1 MRSTLSVGVALLGS
15 LVLSAPASAATET
28 ARTTNAFVDT
38 VGVNIHSSYNTTPY
52 DKHDQ
57 VLAAL
62 RDLGIRHVRDNF
74 MPPTESAA
82 RQTRQRAFRKA
93 LAEHGIRTTVLL
105 GEPGE
110 DPAAYIASARLDEP
124 GVIAALEGPNEH
136 DLSKRPNWVAEVRDY
151 QQRLFAA
158 AKADPKVRD
167 LPLLGPSVGNP
178 NNAAAFGDV
187 SAWSDRANIHAYPGG
202 KAPGTFT
209 DVVGSQA
216 ASLFGGKTA
225 VVTETGYHNAGSTWG
240 GHPYVPEAVS
250 ATYLPKLFLDN
261 FRRGIER
268 TFSYEL
274 VNTYSDPQGWNP
286 EAHFGLLRQDF
297 SMKPA
302 AERMRNLLRLV
313 DPAATAGAPAALDYT
328 LQGDVTGVERVL
340 LRRADGTF
348 VLAIWQ
354 KARVYDEYARR
365 EIGVPARALTLR
377 TAAPMAVAVGRTA
390 QGARRDARRR
400 VHADDQPDDPRR
412 RRRGRAAAPDR
423 RAAGAHGPGRPA
435 ARIRRRWRP
444 GRARDPGAAAANTGP
459 GARAAPVGPGAVA
472 PGHREP
478 QAPSRP
484 AHHRAVGQ
492 AQGGGEAQDR
502 GEAHAGRRAPLTA
515 VSGVGTGPAPGGT
528 GRAAPGGRAGRAA
541 RGGVGAARSGR
552 ARPRAPGP
560 RGQPRRRPRARSV
573 PRAR

>member
-1 MRSTLSVGVALLGS
+1 MSLHTSDDESCMRSTLSVGVALLGS
-15 LVLSAPASAATET
+15 LVLSAPASAAPET
-28 ARTTNAFVDT
+28 ARPTHAFVDT

-136 DLSKRPNWVAEVRDY
+136 DLSKRANWVAEVRDY

-209 DVVGSQA
+209 DVVGSQT

-225 VVTETGYHNAGSTWG
+225 VVTETGYHNAGSVWG
-240 GHPYVPEAVS
+240 GHPYVPESVS

-302 AERMRNLLRLV
+302 AERMRNLMRLV

-365 EIGVPARALTLR
+365 EIGVSSRALTLR

-390 QGARRDARRR
+390 QGPDATPAAASTQATSLTIPGDDVVVVQLRPTGGPAAPTAPVAPPPATGGGGDQVQPEIPVQQQPTPAPAPAPRPSVQEQWRRAIANLKRRLGLRTTAQSAKRKAAAKRKVAAKRKQAAARR
-400 VHADDQPDDPRR
+400 
-412 RRRGRAAAPDR
+412 
-423 RAAGAHGPGRPA
+423 
-435 ARIRRRWRP
+435 
-444 GRARDPGAAAANTGP
+444 
-459 GARAAPVGPGAVA
+459 
-472 PGHREP
+472 
-478 QAPSRP
+478 
-484 AHHRAVGQ
+484 
-492 AQGGGEAQDR
+492 
-502 GEAHAGRRAPLTA
+502 
-515 VSGVGTGPAPGGT
+515 
-528 GRAAPGGRAGRAA
+528 
-541 RGGVGAARSGR
+541 
-552 ARPRAPGP
+552 
-560 RGQPRRRPRARSV
+560 
-573 PRAR
+573 